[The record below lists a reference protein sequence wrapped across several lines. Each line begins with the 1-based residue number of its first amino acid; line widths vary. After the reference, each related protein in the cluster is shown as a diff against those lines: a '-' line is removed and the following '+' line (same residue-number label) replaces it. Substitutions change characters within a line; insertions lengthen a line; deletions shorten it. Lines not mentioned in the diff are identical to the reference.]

1 MNADI
6 DRDYRHEVNAD
17 IWFYL
22 IGDQWR
28 ETIAHC
34 YQEEGCCF
42 VEDFEALDQGVF
54 ERSEMHQITCCEQSA
69 VCHCCNLYPDKIGA
83 IERDVHY

>member
-34 YQEEGCCF
+34 Y
-42 VEDFEALDQGVF
+42 
-54 ERSEMHQITCCEQSA
+54 
-69 VCHCCNLYPDKIGA
+69 
-83 IERDVHY
+83 